1 MKTKL
6 AIIASL
12 FAANSAYATVE
23 LYSGANNCALDTKLE
38 AAAFTKHANAVGNSE
53 ALAQKHS
60 EQVGATGSGYFIFN
74 PSYLRTER
82 YFNCSVP
89 LNANIGQFTLTVH
102 GKTQGL
108 TGTNAFCLVSKIR
121 KVSDGG
127 IDKWFKFRETG
138 KGFDWTD
145 ISVPNVAEEQFVSYT
160 TTLDNNYES
169 SAVLD
174 LKCRTTWDKGS
185 VSIGQIELSY

>member
-38 AAAFTKHANAVGNSE
+38 AAAFTKHANAVGNLE
-53 ALAQKHS
+53 ALTQKHS
-60 EQVGATGSGYFIFN
+60 EQAGATGNGYFIFN
-74 PSYLRTER
+74 PAYLRTDR

-102 GKTQGL
+102 GTTKGL
-108 TGTNAFCLVSKIR
+108 TGTNAFCSISRIR

-127 IDKWFKFRETG
+127 IDKWFKFKTG
-138 KGFDWTD
+138 KAFYWTD
-145 ISVPNVAEEQFVSYT
+145 ISDPNVAEEQFVSYT
-160 TTLDNNYES
+160 TMLDNNYES
-169 SAVLD
+169 GAVLD
-174 LKCRTTWDKGS
+174 LKCRTTWDKGN
-185 VSIGQIELSY
+185 VAVGQIELSY

>member
-23 LYSGANNCALDTKLE
+23 LYSGANNCALDSKLE
-38 AAAFTKHANAVGNSE
+38 AAAFTKHANAVGNLE
-53 ALAQKHS
+53 ALTQKHS
-60 EQVGATGSGYFIFN
+60 EQAGATGNGYFIFN
-74 PSYLRTER
+74 PAYLRTDR

-102 GKTQGL
+102 GTTKGL
-108 TGTNAFCLVSKIR
+108 TGTNAFCSISRIR

-127 IDKWFKFRETG
+127 IDKWFKFKTG
-138 KGFDWTD
+138 KAFYWTD
-145 ISVPNVAEEQFVSYT
+145 ISDPNVAEEQFVSYT
-160 TTLDNNYES
+160 TMLDNNYES
-169 SAVLD
+169 GAVLD

-185 VSIGQIELSY
+185 VAVGQIELSY

>member
-38 AAAFTKHANAVGNSE
+38 AAAFTKHANTVGNLA
-53 ALAQKHS
+53 ALTQKHS
-60 EQVGATGSGYFIFN
+60 EQTGATANGEFIYN
-74 PSYLRTER
+74 PTYLRTER

-89 LNANIGQFTLTVH
+89 LNANIGQFTLTVY
-102 GKTQGL
+102 GLTKGL
-108 TGTNAFCLVSKIR
+108 TGTNASCMISTIR

-127 IDKWFKFRETG
+127 INKWFKFNTG
-138 KGFDWTD
+138 KAFNWTD
-145 ISVPNVAEEQFVSYT
+145 ISDSSVTAEQFVSYT
-160 TTLDNNYES
+160 TTLNNNYES
-169 SAVLD
+169 GAVLD
-174 LKCRTTWDKGS
+174 LRCRTTWDKGS
-185 VSIGQIELSY
+185 ITVGQIELSY

>member
-38 AAAFTKHANAVGNSE
+38 TAAFTKHANAVGNLE
-53 ALAQKHS
+53 ALTQKHS
-60 EQVGATGSGYFIFN
+60 EQAGATGNGYFIFN
-74 PSYLRTER
+74 PAYLRTDR

-102 GKTQGL
+102 GTTKGL
-108 TGTNAFCLVSKIR
+108 TGTNAFCSISRIR

-127 IDKWFKFRETG
+127 IDKWFKFKTG
-138 KGFDWTD
+138 KAFYWTD
-145 ISVPNVAEEQFVSYT
+145 ISDPNVAEEQFVSYT
-160 TTLDNNYES
+160 TMLDNNYES
-169 SAVLD
+169 GAVLD

-185 VSIGQIELSY
+185 VAVGQIELSY